1 MGLPVKGNFY
11 AREVKMLTLNEIRE
25 AMADR
30 KISAVARSTGL
41 HYNVVYRAITDK
53 SCNPSYETVKALSD
67 YLEGSAA
74 Q

>member
-1 MGLPVKGNFY
+1 
-11 AREVKMLTLNEIRE
+11 
-25 AMADR
+25 MADR

-53 SCNPSYETVKALSD
+53 ACNPSYETVKALSD

-74 Q
+74 